1 MTVLATMSL
10 RLNKVGFLG
19 LPNSRSVF
27 NFGMKNR
34 DEKITKLGTLTPQ
47 TIYYFKDYTYQAPF
61 ITLPDMVRTTL
72 LLLL

>member
-1 MTVLATMSL
+1 MTVLATLPL
-10 RLNKVGFLG
+10 RLNKIGFLG
-19 LPNSRSVF
+19 FSKSRNIF
-27 NFGMKNR
+27 NFGMKTR
-34 DEKITKLGTLTPQ
+34 DEKITKLGTLAPQ